1 MRLIFVMILLLSN
14 ILSNAQCSE
23 LSILR
28 ETYVSS
34 QSDIKSCK
42 ELDDLTKNCSPK
54 LAPVEFSYNI
64 ISHLMECNFILNP
77 LLKYTIFK
85 DSTQQL
91 DSVIRFNPKY
101 IEIRFLRYLVQLN
114 SPTLLGYNTNLDND
128 YKFIID
134 NIYSENE
141 DLRNFILPILNNL
154 DNARTSNTSK

>member
-1 MRLIFVMILLLSN
+1 MRITLIFICLFSIL
-14 ILSNAQCSE
+14 LSNAQCSDLTE
-23 LSILR
+23 LRVKYLA
-28 ETYVSS
+28 S
-34 QSDIKSCK
+34 QSDMKSCK
-42 ELDDLTKNCSPK
+42 ELDNLTKNCIPK

-77 LLKYTIFK
+77 FAKYKIFRN
-85 DSTQQL
+85 STQQL
-91 DSVIRFNPKY
+91 DSIICLNPQY
-101 IEIRFLRYLVQLN
+101 IEIRFLRYLVQIN
-114 SPTLLGYNTNLDND
+114 SPKFLGYNTNLDND

>member
-1 MRLIFVMILLLSN
+1 MRLFFVMILLLSN

-34 QSDIKSCK
+34 QSDMKSCK
-42 ELDDLTKNCSPK
+42 ELDSLTKNCSPK

-77 LLKYTIFK
+77 FDKYKIFK
-85 DSTQQL
+85 NSTQQL
-91 DSVIRFNPKY
+91 DSIICVNPQY

-114 SPTLLGYNTNLDND
+114 STSFLGYNTNLDND

-141 DLRNFILPILNNL
+141 DLKNFILPIFNNLNN
-154 DNARTSNTSK
+154 ARASNTSK

>member
-1 MRLIFVMILLLSN
+1 MRITLIVIFLFSIL
-14 ILSNAQCSE
+14 LSNAQCSD
-23 LSILR
+23 LTKLR
-28 ETYVSS
+28 ETYILS
-34 QSDIKSCK
+34 QNEIKSCK
-42 ELDDLTKNCSPK
+42 ELHNLSKNCNPK
-54 LAPVEFSYNI
+54 LEPVEFSYNI

-91 DSVIRFNPKY
+91 DSVIRLNPKY